1 MMKNCRK
8 IILFYLCFALLVL
21 SACVSEKN
29 TEEDNRQLETIAT
42 QAANWLTTQVP
53 ECDVI
58 TTQAGKDGIILL
70 TGVKNPGIATYA
82 VLKAFVLEQD
92 GGTFFIKETYDGEAS
107 ISNGF
112 TAYGFCTEDHTVIFG
127 DTMDSAYD
135 YLNEQRIGVKFEKIR
150 VYLENDTFE
159 DFAIESS
166 SPYLIIL
173 GKDPSVTDIEF
184 CSAEFVARYSMYYS
198 EALIRTTSNWIN
210 DSSDIPEESLEPNE
224 TTVNGEDPNGEDPI
238 QVKPLQYTGDGFHL
252 QIPISGWNYSLYEV
266 AGSNVYCWESE
277 KGTGSLLKVDFFQS
291 GIDVVLEDCRLQGYA
306 IDGNMATRTD
316 SNNSTVTAFFYEL
329 PSSGC
334 WRVVSYD
341 VGKSA
346 EESEAL
352 SAMASSFE
360 LS

>member
-112 TAYGFCTEDHTVIFG
+112 TAYAHF
-127 DTMDSAYD
+127 
-135 YLNEQRIGVKFEKIR
+135 
-150 VYLENDTFE
+150 
-159 DFAIESS
+159 
-166 SPYLIIL
+166 
-173 GKDPSVTDIEF
+173 
-184 CSAEFVARYSMYYS
+184 
-198 EALIRTTSNWIN
+198 
-210 DSSDIPEESLEPNE
+210 SL
-224 TTVNGEDPNGEDPI
+224 
-238 QVKPLQYTGDGFHL
+238 
-252 QIPISGWNYSLYEV
+252 S
-266 AGSNVYCWESE
+266 
-277 KGTGSLLKVDFFQS
+277 
-291 GIDVVLEDCRLQGYA
+291 
-306 IDGNMATRTD
+306 
-316 SNNSTVTAFFYEL
+316 
-329 PSSGC
+329 
-334 WRVVSYD
+334 
-341 VGKSA
+341 
-346 EESEAL
+346 
-352 SAMASSFE
+352 
-360 LS
+360 

>member
-112 TAYGFCTEDHTVIFG
+112 TAYGFCTEDHSRGRYPCSTR
-127 DTMDSAYD
+127 AYRPQAAGGSCMG
-135 YLNEQRIGVKFEKIR
+135 YRWRAG
-150 VYLENDTFE
+150 
-159 DFAIESS
+159 A
-166 SPYLIIL
+166 
-173 GKDPSVTDIEF
+173 
-184 CSAEFVARYSMYYS
+184 CS
-198 EALIRTTSNWIN
+198 
-210 DSSDIPEESLEPNE
+210 
-224 TTVNGEDPNGEDPI
+224 
-238 QVKPLQYTGDGFHL
+238 
-252 QIPISGWNYSLYEV
+252 
-266 AGSNVYCWESE
+266 
-277 KGTGSLLKVDFFQS
+277 
-291 GIDVVLEDCRLQGYA
+291 
-306 IDGNMATRTD
+306 NMPD
-316 SNNSTVTAFFYEL
+316 
-329 PSSGC
+329 
-334 WRVVSYD
+334 WW
-341 VGKSA
+341 
-346 EESEAL
+346 
-352 SAMASSFE
+352 
-360 LS
+360 

>member
-112 TAYGFCTEDHTVIFG
+112 TAYPFLQLF
-127 DTMDSAYD
+127 A
-135 YLNEQRIGVKFEKIR
+135 KIS
-150 VYLENDTFE
+150 YF
-159 DFAIESS
+159 
-166 SPYLIIL
+166 
-173 GKDPSVTDIEF
+173 
-184 CSAEFVARYSMYYS
+184 
-198 EALIRTTSNWIN
+198 
-210 DSSDIPEESLEPNE
+210 
-224 TTVNGEDPNGEDPI
+224 
-238 QVKPLQYTGDGFHL
+238 
-252 QIPISGWNYSLYEV
+252 
-266 AGSNVYCWESE
+266 
-277 KGTGSLLKVDFFQS
+277 
-291 GIDVVLEDCRLQGYA
+291 
-306 IDGNMATRTD
+306 
-316 SNNSTVTAFFYEL
+316 
-329 PSSGC
+329 
-334 WRVVSYD
+334 VVST
-341 VGKSA
+341 KCT
-346 EESEAL
+346 L
-352 SAMASSFE
+352 SAMYRMSS
-360 LS
+360 